1 MAEDKDMVAE
11 EAKPSNMPM
20 ILVGVITLVL
30 GAVGGLFAS
39 NMMSGES
46 DTEEAT
52 ESATETVAAEGTTGS
67 GTVSIADA
75 NTVVTPLGDFS
86 VNLKEAATMRILQ
99 MSISV
104 ECETS
109 VEATITE
116 KTPEIRNAILMFT
129 SEYTVNS
136 LTGLEGKMDLRD
148 EIQLRINAIIKPH
161 RVERVYFTKFIIG
174 K

>member
-1 MAEDKDMVAE
+1 MAEENEMVVE
-11 EAKPSNMPM
+11 EAKSSNMPM
-20 ILVGVITLVL
+20 ILVGVLTLVI

-39 NMMSGES
+39 DFMS
-46 DTEEAT
+46 DDAATEETA
-52 ESATETVAAEGTTGS
+52 SSAAEAVSTAS
-67 GTVSIADA
+67 DGTVSVEDA
-75 NTVVTPLGDFS
+75 TTLVTPLGDFS
-86 VNLKEAATMRILQ
+86 INLKEAATLRILQ

-104 ECETS
+104 ECERS
-109 VEATITE
+109 VEATVIE
-116 KTPEIRNAILMFT
+116 KTPQIRNAILMFT

>member
-1 MAEDKDMVAE
+1 MAEDKEMVAE
-11 EAKPSNMPM
+11 EPKSSNMPM
-20 ILVGVITLVL
+20 ILVGVIAVVI
-30 GAVGGLFAS
+30 GIVGGLFAS
-39 NMMSGES
+39 DFIGGDAE
-46 DTEEAT
+46 TEEVT
-52 ESATETVAAEGTTGS
+52 ESAVESVASETD
-67 GTVSIADA
+67 GTVSVDDA
-75 NTVVTPLGDFS
+75 NTIVVPLGEFS
-86 VNLKEAATMRILQ
+86 INLKEASTLRILQ

-109 VEATITE
+109 VEAKISE

-136 LTGLEGKMDLRD
+136 LSGLEGKMDLRD

>member
-1 MAEDKDMVAE
+1 MAEENEMVVE
-11 EAKPSNMPM
+11 EAKSSNMPM
-20 ILVGVITLVL
+20 ILVGVLTLVI

-39 NMMSGES
+39 DFMSDDAANDETAS
-46 DTEEAT
+46 SAT
-52 ESATETVAAEGTTGS
+52 ESAVTAS
-67 GTVSIADA
+67 DGTVSVADA
-75 NTVVTPLGDFS
+75 TTVVTPLGDFS
-86 VNLKEAATMRILQ
+86 INLKEAATLRILQ

-104 ECETS
+104 ECESS
-109 VEATITE
+109 VDATVLE
-116 KTPEIRNAILMFT
+116 KTPQIRNAILMFT

>member
-1 MAEDKDMVAE
+1 MAEEKETVAE
-11 EAKPSNMPM
+11 EPKSSNMPM
-20 ILVGVITLVL
+20 ILVAVLTLVI

-39 NMMSGES
+39 DFMSDDAQVE
-46 DTEEAT
+46 DAT
-52 ESATETVAAEGTTGS
+52 ESAADAVVSETD
-67 GTVSIADA
+67 GTVSVDDA
-75 NTVVTPLGDFS
+75 GTVVVPLGDFS
-86 VNLKEAATMRILQ
+86 INLKEASTLRILQ

-109 VEATITE
+109 VEKKVGE
-116 KTPEIRNAILMFT
+116 KTAEVRNAILMFT

>member
-1 MAEDKDMVAE
+1 MAEENEMVVE
-11 EAKPSNMPM
+11 EAKSSNMPM
-20 ILVGVITLVL
+20 ILVGVLTLVI

-39 NMMSGES
+39 DFMS
-46 DTEEAT
+46 DDAATEET
-52 ESATETVAAEGTTGS
+52 TSSAAEAVSTTS
-67 GTVSIADA
+67 DGTVSVADA
-75 NTVVTPLGDFS
+75 TTLVTPLGDFS
-86 VNLKEAATMRILQ
+86 INLKEAATLRILQ

-104 ECETS
+104 ECERS
-109 VEATITE
+109 VEATVIE
-116 KTPEIRNAILMFT
+116 KTPQIRNAILMFT

>member
-1 MAEDKDMVAE
+1 MAEDKEMVAE
-11 EAKPSNMPM
+11 EPKASNMPM
-20 ILVGVITLVL
+20 ILVGVIAVVI
-30 GAVGGLFAS
+30 GIVGGLFAS
-39 NMMSGES
+39 DFIGGDAE
-46 DTEEAT
+46 TEEVT
-52 ESATETVAAEGTTGS
+52 ESAVESVASETD
-67 GTVSIADA
+67 GTVSVDDA
-75 NTVVTPLGDFS
+75 NTIVVPLGEFS
-86 VNLKEAATMRILQ
+86 INLKEASTLRILQ

-109 VEATITE
+109 VEAKISE

-136 LTGLEGKMDLRD
+136 LSGLEGKMDLRD

>member
-1 MAEDKDMVAE
+1 MAEDNEMNPE
-11 EAKPSNMPM
+11 EVKSSSMPM
-20 ILVGVITLVL
+20 VLVGVLTLVI

-39 NMMSGES
+39 DFMS
-46 DTEEAT
+46 DDAEEETA
-52 ESATETVAAEGTTGS
+52 EVSAAETVDGAQGSS
-67 GTVSIADA
+67 GTVSVADA
-75 NTVVTPLGDFS
+75 NTVVAPLGDFS
-86 VNLKEAATMRILQ
+86 INLKEASTLRILQ

>member
-1 MAEDKDMVAE
+1 MAEDNEMNPE
-11 EAKPSNMPM
+11 EVKSSSMPM
-20 ILVGVITLVL
+20 VLVGVLTLVI

-39 NMMSGES
+39 DFMSD
-46 DTEEAT
+46 DTDEETAEVSAT
-52 ESATETVAAEGTTGS
+52 ESVDASQGSS
-67 GTVSIADA
+67 GTVSVADA
-75 NTVVTPLGDFS
+75 NTVVAPLGDFS
-86 VNLKEAATMRILQ
+86 INLKEASTLRILQ

>member
-1 MAEDKDMVAE
+1 MAEDNKEMVAE
-11 EAKPSNMPM
+11 EAKSSNMPM
-20 ILVGVITLVL
+20 ILVGVLTLVI

-39 NMMSGES
+39 NMMGD
-46 DTEEAT
+46 DTKTDETVEN
-52 ESATETVAAEGTTGS
+52 ATETVSKKSDGEVAITDA
-67 GTVSIADA
+67 GTVVYSLGEFSI
-75 NTVVTPLGDFS
+75 
-86 VNLKEAATMRILQ
+86 NLKEASTMRILQ

-109 VEATITE
+109 VEATLE
-116 KTPEIRNAILMFT
+116 KKTAEIQSAINMFT

-136 LTGLEGKMDLRD
+136 LSGLEGKMDLRD

-161 RVERVYFTKFIIG
+161 KVEQIYFTKFIIG